1 MGVKAYVCKRSG
13 VQELENTIFAA
24 LEGKLYVDK
33 RVERGLKN
41 GKDMGGLLT
50 RREREIFTLAKS
62 GLSNSEIAAELGLN
76 QRTVENIISGVYEK
90 TGISSRLELLR
101 L

>member
-13 VQELENTIFAA
+13 VQELENAIFAA
-24 LEGKLYVDK
+24 LEGKLYVDE

-41 GKDMGGLLT
+41 GKDVYGLLT
-50 RREREIFTLAKS
+50 KREREIFTLAKS